1 MPIQRSLLAVEYT
14 VPCASRVPP
23 YGARDAALVRSWY
36 GSYAFWGGTFR
47 FVYLNPTVQRATD
60 INSQHDRRMAHDR
73 HMTHQHL
80 SDWRRECVASSHRGQ
95 EKVHNRHTPALAD
108 DPPFQHSDAIRLPPA
123 SPKYSLSHAS
133 APAGRRG
140 FLPGRRTHDRRLA
153 FREHPREPQSVVIG
167 FAPPQDAQRDAP
179 DHLGANPTNPGHSKH
194 AADYVPPTKQCVAG
208 PRSMPKM
215 SPEAA

>member
-1 MPIQRSLLAVEYT
+1 MDLTRFG
-14 VPCASRVPP
+14 
-23 YGARDAALVRSWY
+23 GAHF
-36 GSYAFWGGTFR
+36 AF
-47 FVYLNPTVQRATD
+47 LQRATD
-60 INSQHDRRMAHDR
+60 IKINSQHDRRMAHD
-73 HMTHQHL
+73 TSTL

-215 SPEAA
+215 RPPSPEAA